1 MSDALTDLRHE
12 THEVAN
18 LAARL
23 RDLCGDDDTAF
34 IDTLDGESDAVEAAR
49 RVVRWLHEQ
58 GAQSVACKGLAE
70 TYRARASV
78 FDERTE
84 RARLALFHFLS
95 EMGLKSMPLPEAT
108 LSIIAGRAKVEGEPD
123 VDLLPDRLV
132 RVKREPVKAAI
143 KAALEAG
150 EIVRGCSLSNNPP
163 TLMVRVR

>member
-1 MSDALTDLRHE
+1 MSHAVEDLRHE

-23 RDLCGDDDTAF
+23 RELCGDDDQAF
-34 IDTLDGESDAVEAAR
+34 IDTLEGETEAVEAAR

-58 GAQSVACKGLAE
+58 GAQQTACCGLAN

-78 FDERTE
+78 FEERVE
-84 RARLALFHFLS
+84 RARTALFHFLT

-108 LSIIAGRAKVEGEPD
+108 LSVVAGRVAVVGEGDPET
-123 VDLLPDRLV
+123 LPDRFV
-132 RVKREPVKAAI
+132 RVKREANRSAI
-143 KAALEAG
+143 KTALEAG
-150 EIVRGCSLSNNPP
+150 EAVEGFSLSNNAP